1 MIDDDESITRSIA
14 MVLENEGYR
23 VDTAGTGAIAIEKSQ
38 TSFYDLALIDIRLPD
53 MEGTR
58 LLTSLRETTPGMIK
72 ILLTGYP
79 TMDNATD
86 AVNKGANAYLTKPV
100 NIDELI
106 KTVREQL
113 RKHREDK
120 KYSEGKVAEY
130 FEARFKEMDNRES

>member
-1 MIDDDESITRSIA
+1 VIDDDESITRSIA